1 MPVRRYP
8 RTMWLVQEGAKLIP
22 LKDNLRYDRS
32 APWITYALIALNIIG
47 FVIQMSQESAG
58 LSGSFISHW
67 VFTSGK
73 FTVAVDSASVP
84 LLLKVAA
91 SLMFSMFMHGN
102 IVHLAGNM
110 AAFYVY
116 GPPLE
121 ARMGRLPF
129 LFFCL
134 SSGVV
139 AGLYFAGP
147 GAIDGIRYMGASG
160 VGAGMIAAYLVL
172 WPRARITALAPML
185 VTTNAFFMLIGFEI
199 MQAIGIWKSSHT
211 LVQESVSTGYWAH
224 AGGLLVGTLVAV
236 AMRLRARHRPWWQKE
251 AVVVPPHDRELYDR
265 ILDGL
270 VYAGSGIR
278 RGVDWMGTASG
289 SVAVAKTAFNRL
301 KQHSWRKL

>member
-1 MPVRRYP
+1 
-8 RTMWLVQEGAKLIP
+8 MWLVQEGAKLIP

-32 APWITYALIALNIIG
+32 APWVTYALIALNIIG

-73 FTVAVDSASVP
+73 FTAAADSASVP
-84 LLLKVAA
+84 LLLQVAA
-91 SLMFSMFMHGN
+91 SLVFSMFMHGN
-102 IVHLAGNM
+102 TVHLAGNM

-121 ARMGRLPF
+121 VRMGRLPF

-147 GAIDGIRYMGASG
+147 GAVDGIRYMGASG

-172 WPRARITALAPML
+172 WPRARITALAPL
-185 VTTNAFFMLIGFEI
+185 PVTTNAFFMLIAFEV
-199 MQAIGIWKSSHT
+199 MQAIGIWT
-211 LVQESVSTGYWAH
+211 TNPTGIQEHVSTGYWAH
-224 AGGLLVGTLVAV
+224 AGGMLVGTMVAV
-236 AMRLRARHRPWWQKE
+236 AMRLRARHRPWWQKDP
-251 AVVVPPHDRELYDR
+251 VVVPPHDKELYDR

-270 VYAGSGIR
+270 VHAGNGIR
-278 RGVDWMGTASG
+278 RGVKGIGTARPR
-289 SVAVAKTAFNRL
+289 A
-301 KQHSWRKL
+301 